1 MSNAFTADRERTV
14 YMGDA
19 THREST
25 ATKQGDTKMYM
36 NMEELRA
43 KIHDVFDEISHT
55 LIEDYP
61 TGKAHTTTGEKMCWM
76 DGFIE
81 ALEWVLSE
89 VGE

>member
-19 THREST
+19 THRKST
-25 ATKQGDTKMYM
+25 ATKQGDNEM
-36 NMEELRA
+36 NMQEMRTM
-43 KIHDVFDEISHT
+43 IHEKFDEISHM

-61 TGKAHTTTGEKMCWM
+61 TGYARTTTNEQMCWM

-81 ALEWVLSE
+81 ALEWILSE

>member
-1 MSNAFTADRERTV
+1 MSNPFTADRERTV

-25 ATKQGDTKMYM
+25 ATKQGDNEM
-36 NMEELRA
+36 NMQEMRTM
-43 KIHDVFDEISHT
+43 IHEKFDEISHM

-76 DGFIE
+76 DGFVE

>member
-19 THREST
+19 THRKPT
-25 ATKQGDTKMYM
+25 ANKPNGDTKM
-36 NMEELRA
+36 NMQEMRTM
-43 KIHDVFDEISHT
+43 IHEKFDEISHM

-61 TGKAHTTTGEKMCWM
+61 TGKYQTTTGEKMCWM

-81 ALEWVLSE
+81 ALEWILSE

>member
-19 THREST
+19 THRKST
-25 ATKQGDTKMYM
+25 ANKQGDTKM
-36 NMEELRA
+36 NMQEMRTM
-43 KIHDVFDEISHT
+43 IHEKFDEVSHT
-55 LIEDYP
+55 LIDDYP
-61 TGKAHTTTGEKMCWM
+61 TGYAKATRMMNLCWM

-81 ALEWVLSE
+81 ALEWILSE